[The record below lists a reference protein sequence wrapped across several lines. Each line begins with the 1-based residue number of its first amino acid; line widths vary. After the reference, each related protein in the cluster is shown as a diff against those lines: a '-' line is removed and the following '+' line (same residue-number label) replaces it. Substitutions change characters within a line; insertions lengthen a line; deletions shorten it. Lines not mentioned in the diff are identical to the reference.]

1 MNIKNKKNLIIV
13 AAIFLLQLL
22 YAPDLKAQEVN
33 EIDDEELPAT
43 DPFSGGATIATTQA
57 PDTET
62 NSLGNGI
69 GIIQNMKLVGTISG
83 AHKKIAVLA
92 MPDGR
97 VMKYEENEFISDDIQ
112 LIEIYTDLI
121 VVLSNA
127 NEEYEVNMNSQI
139 RPREGN

>member
-1 MNIKNKKNLIIV
+1 MNIKNKKNLIIFAV
-13 AAIFLLQLL
+13 IFLLQLL
-22 YAPDLKAQEVN
+22 YAPNLKAQEVN
-33 EIDDEELPAT
+33 EIDDEELPET
-43 DPFSGGATIATTQA
+43 DPFIGGATIATTQDS
-57 PDTET
+57 DTET

-69 GIIQNMKLVGTISG
+69 GIMQNMKLVGTISG

-121 VVLSNA
+121 VVMNKA
-127 NEEYEVNMNSQI
+127 NDQYEVYMNSLI
-139 RPREGN
+139 KPREGN

>member
-13 AAIFLLQLL
+13 ATIFLLQLL

-43 DPFSGGATIATTQA
+43 DPFMGGATIATAQD
-57 PDTET
+57 PDAET

-69 GIIQNMKLVGTISG
+69 GIMQNMKLVGTISG
-83 AHKKIAVLA
+83 AHKKIAILA

-97 VMKYEENEFISDDIQ
+97 VMKYEENEYISDDIQ

-121 VVLSNA
+121 VVLDNV
-127 NEEYEVNMNSQI
+127 NDQYEVYMNSQI

>member
-33 EIDDEELPAT
+33 EIDDEELTAT
-43 DPFSGGATIATTQA
+43 DPFIGGAAIATT
-57 PDTET
+57 PDSDTET
-62 NSLGNGI
+62 NSLGKGI
-69 GIIQNMKLVGTISG
+69 MQNMRLVGTISG

-92 MPDGR
+92 LPDGR
-97 VMKYEENEFISDDIQ
+97 VMKYEENEFIADDIQ

-121 VVLSNA
+121 VVLDNV
-127 NEEYEVNMNSQI
+127 NDQYEVYMNSQI

>member
-43 DPFSGGATIATTQA
+43 DPFAGGATVATTQDS
-57 PDTET
+57 DTET
-62 NSLGNGI
+62 NSLGSGI
-69 GIIQNMKLVGTISG
+69 GIMQNMKLVGTISG

-92 MPDGR
+92 MPDGSM
-97 VMKYEENEFISDDIQ
+97 MKYEENEFISNDIQ

-121 VVLSNA
+121 VLLSNT

>member
-13 AAIFLLQLL
+13 AVIFLLQLL
-22 YAPDLKAQEVN
+22 YVPDLKAQEVN
-33 EIDDEELPAT
+33 EIDDEDLPAT
-43 DPFSGGATIATTQA
+43 DPFSGGATIATTQD

-92 MPDGR
+92 MPDGSM
-97 VMKYEENEFISDDIQ
+97 MKYEENEFISNDIQ

-121 VVLSNA
+121 VLLSNT

>member
-22 YAPDLKAQEVN
+22 YAPNLKAQEVN

-43 DPFSGGATIATTQA
+43 DPFIGGAAIATT
-57 PDTET
+57 PDSDTET
-62 NSLGNGI
+62 NSLGKGI
-69 GIIQNMKLVGTISG
+69 MQNMRLVGTISG

-92 MPDGR
+92 LPDGR
-97 VMKYEENEFISDDIQ
+97 VMKYEENEFISNDIQ

-121 VVLSNA
+121 VVLNNT